1 MPTKQYTLKAITEAW
16 SLYKKRVVY
25 RALVKGYWQTF
36 ATAAEA
42 KAAQP
47 HKIEVKLAKDCID
60 FPTFLATLDTKRLD

>member
-16 SLYKKRVVY
+16 SLYKKRIVY
-25 RALVKGYWQTF
+25 RALVKGTWLTF

-47 HKIEVKLAKDCID
+47 HKIEVKLAKDCVG
-60 FPTFLATLDTKRLD
+60 FPAFLAALDIESID

>member
-16 SLYKKRVVY
+16 VLYKKKVVY

-42 KAAQP
+42 KESQP

-60 FPTFLATLDTKRLD
+60 FPAFLATVKAEALD